1 MRRASRSA
9 FGFAGRKTGTGPFSG
24 IMATLSFLRRIGAHS
39 NGGVAELAYA
49 ADLKSAAA
57 RLVGSSPTAP
67 TRSFANQAPCT
78 VCFVASSEG
87 STLLQE
93 RPKGAS
99 PSLKTFR
106 EKQCAPS
113 ALMLVSALSLDATNC
128 GCKFVKDEC
137 RCCATVAQFS
147 SKTPVAGFRFGVP
160 RLIRALRRGVR
171 TLRFPCGTI
180 CQSMQ
185 AIQIKKAL

>member
-78 VCFVASSEG
+78 VCFVASSESADSFTG
-87 STLLQE
+87 VPE
-93 RPKGAS
+93 RRVTIFKNASRKTVCAFGA
-99 PSLKTFR
+99 F
-106 EKQCAPS
+106 
-113 ALMLVSALSLDATNC
+113 VGALSLDATNC
-128 GCKFVKDEC
+128 GCEFVKDEC

-147 SKTPVAGFRFGVP
+147 SKTPVAGFRFGIP
-160 RLIRALRRGVR
+160 RLIRALRRDVR